1 MNSPRPAARPAARP
15 IARPVAR
22 PIARQWIRRAVIALG
37 LLGALAATP
46 SAVAAP
52 AAPSDRAIAAPT
64 LRPNDATRMA
74 ETQARAE
81 ARGDAPL
88 GDAIVS
94 ALDPTAPV
102 PGPSAETAP
111 ASGARSALQI
121 LVLMTVLS
129 LLPAIVLTMTC
140 FTRIIIVFSFLRQ
153 ALGLPGAPPTQVLT
167 GMAIFLTLFVMAPVF
182 GEINTRAIE
191 PLQRDEITT
200 TEALARGSHPL
211 AQFMLRQTSDDDLRM
226 MYEIAQRPRPATRDE
241 VSLVVLIPAYTLS
254 EVRTAFT
261 MGFLVLIP
269 FLVIDLVVSS
279 VLMAM
284 GMVMLPPALV
294 TLPLKVLVFILAD
307 GWGLIVQSLIRSLTS

>member
-1 MNSPRPAARPAARP
+1 MSAGRRAARP
-15 IARPVAR
+15 
-22 PIARQWIRRAVIALG
+22 WIRRAVMALG
-37 LLGALAATP
+37 LLGTLAATP
-46 SAVAAP
+46 SAAAAP
-52 AAPSDRAIAAPT
+52 AAEPARITAPALT
-64 LRPNDATRMA
+64 PNDATRMA
-74 ETQARAE
+74 EAQARSESA
-81 ARGDAPL
+81 APV
-88 GDAIVS
+88 GDAIVA
-94 ALDPTAPV
+94 ALDPTTPAPS
-102 PGPSAETAP
+102 GDAAP

-129 LLPAIVLTMTC
+129 LLPAIALTMTC

-153 ALGLPGAPPTQVLT
+153 ALGLPGAPPNQVLT

-191 PLQRDEITT
+191 PLQRDEIST
-200 TEALARGSHPL
+200 TEALARGSQPL

-226 MYEIAQRPRPATRDE
+226 MYDIAQRPRPATRDE

-307 GWGLIVQSLIRSLTS
+307 GWGLIVQSLVRSLTS

>member
-1 MNSPRPAARPAARP
+1 VSAGRRAARPW
-15 IARPVAR
+15 V
-22 PIARQWIRRAVIALG
+22 RRTVMALG
-37 LLGALAATP
+37 LLGTLAATP

-52 AAPSDRAIAAPT
+52 APDRASATAPALT
-64 LRPNDATRMA
+64 ANDATRMA
-74 ETQARAE
+74 AAQDRAQDQAA
-81 ARGDAPL
+81 APL
-88 GDAIVS
+88 GDAIVA
-94 ALDPTAPV
+94 ALDPSAPA
-102 PGPSAETAP
+102 PSADAAP

-129 LLPAIVLTMTC
+129 LLPAIALTMTC

-153 ALGLPGAPPTQVLT
+153 ALGLPGAPPNQVLT

-191 PLQRDEITT
+191 PLQRDEIST
-200 TEALARGSHPL
+200 TEALARGSQPL

-307 GWGLIVQSLIRSLTS
+307 GWGLIVQSLVRSLTS